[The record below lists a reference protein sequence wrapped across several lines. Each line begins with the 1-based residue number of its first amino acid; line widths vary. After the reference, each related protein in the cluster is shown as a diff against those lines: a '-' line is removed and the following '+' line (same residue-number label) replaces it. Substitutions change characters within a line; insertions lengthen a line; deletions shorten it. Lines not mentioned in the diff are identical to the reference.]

1 MKAQETFGEQLWA
14 ALCER
19 PLGSLTKRE
28 LELLLLQSA
37 IAAGILKPV
46 PWQVAQKC
54 RLSLTKAHSYLTDL
68 ALRLPELEDIEG
80 VTRLI
85 AALQNSEV
93 TPDENHLAI
102 PLNDA
107 SLRIWIERKLS
118 THNLQ
123 PGESIRRELVKITP
137 AALYKILD
145 DTNGLQKPYI
155 ALELLS
161 HQFKEESWHAS
172 AKEHWKP
179 ETPWSDALN
188 NTAIDGL
195 IAIIPKLFSVITGIP
210 FA

>member
-1 MKAQETFGEQLWA
+1 MKAQESFGEQVWA
-14 ALCER
+14 ALCEH

-37 IAAGILKPV
+37 IATGILQPV

-68 ALRLPELEDIEG
+68 ALRLPELEDFEG

-85 AALQNSEV
+85 AALQHAEV
-93 TPDENHLAI
+93 TQDENHLAI

-107 SLRIWIERKLS
+107 SLRIWTERKLS
-118 THNLQ
+118 THSLH

-137 AALYKILD
+137 AALYRILD
-145 DTNGLQKPYI
+145 DTHGLQKPYK
-155 ALELLS
+155 ALDSLS
-161 HQFKEESWHAS
+161 RQFKEESWYAS
-172 AKEHWKP
+172 AKAHWKP
-179 ETPWSDALN
+179 ETPWADALKN
-188 NTAIDGL
+188 ITIDVL
-195 IAIIPKLFSVITGIP
+195 REIIPKLFSVVTGIP